1 MFHVEHRRMDYHL
14 HTNHSMD
21 GRQTMPELCETMLA
35 RGVQEIALTE
45 HIEPG
50 HPEEEMDVP
59 PVWADWFAEIA
70 RCRAA
75 YPALV
80 IRSGIEIGDNPL
92 CRAETKAL
100 LDTLPL
106 DFRLLSLHLVNGV
119 DCYDSEKYFEGKTRA
134 QAYREYAEA
143 KAESILDWEDFDS
156 VAHIG
161 YVAKFSIYTGKERA
175 LVYED
180 APDAFDAIFRHVI
193 ALGKCIEVNTSGY
206 ATTGDTFAHSSLIRR
221 YIELGK
227 QDAFSCEKW
236 LQSGEITLNFCRNQR
251 NNGFSALKT
260 PKNLTK
266 RVYRGI
272 IKRMSEI
279 NPQARGSAPAA
290 ASKIH
295 FVRGEKPKGVDGGAH
310 S

>member
-75 YPALV
+75 YPALI

-119 DCYDSEKYFEGKTRA
+119 DCYDSESIS
-134 QAYREYAEA
+134 QAKR
-143 KAESILDWEDFDS
+143 
-156 VAHIG
+156 VRRRIG
-161 YVAKFSIYTGKERA
+161 NTPRRRRNRYWTGRTLTA
-175 LVYED
+175 W
-180 APDAFDAIFRHVI
+180 H
-193 ALGKCIEVNTSGY
+193 TSGMWR
-206 ATTGDTFAHSSLIRR
+206 SSPSIRGR
-221 YIELGK
+221 SARWCTRMRQMRLMR
-227 QDAFSCEKW
+227 FSD
-236 LQSGEITLNFCRNQR
+236 
-251 NNGFSALKT
+251 
-260 PKNLTK
+260 
-266 RVYRGI
+266 
-272 IKRMSEI
+272 M
-279 NPQARGSAPAA
+279 
-290 ASKIH
+290 
-295 FVRGEKPKGVDGGAH
+295 
-310 S
+310 

>member
-100 LDTLPL
+100 LDAAAGFPP
-106 DFRLLSLHLVNGV
+106 
-119 DCYDSEKYFEGKTRA
+119 A
-134 QAYREYAEA
+134 
-143 KAESILDWEDFDS
+143 
-156 VAHIG
+156 VA
-161 YVAKFSIYTGKERA
+161 
-175 LVYED
+175 
-180 APDAFDAIFRHVI
+180 
-193 ALGKCIEVNTSGY
+193 ALGERRGLLRFGKVFRGQNACASVSG
-206 ATTGDTFAHSSLIRR
+206 IRR
-221 YIELGK
+221 GEGGIDTGLG
-227 QDAFSCEKW
+227 
-236 LQSGEITLNFCRNQR
+236 
-251 NNGFSALKT
+251 GF
-260 PKNLTK
+260 
-266 RVYRGI
+266 
-272 IKRMSEI
+272 
-279 NPQARGSAPAA
+279 
-290 ASKIH
+290 
-295 FVRGEKPKGVDGGAH
+295 
-310 S
+310 

>member
-75 YPALV
+75 YPALI

-100 LDTLPL
+100 LEI
-106 DFRLLSLHLVNGV
+106 G
-119 DCYDSEKYFEGKTRA
+119 RA
-134 QAYREYAEA
+134 
-143 KAESILDWEDFDS
+143 
-156 VAHIG
+156 
-161 YVAKFSIYTGKERA
+161 
-175 LVYED
+175 
-180 APDAFDAIFRHVI
+180 HV
-193 ALGKCIEVNTSGY
+193 
-206 ATTGDTFAHSSLIRR
+206 
-221 YIELGK
+221 
-227 QDAFSCEKW
+227 
-236 LQSGEITLNFCRNQR
+236 
-251 NNGFSALKT
+251 
-260 PKNLTK
+260 
-266 RVYRGI
+266 
-272 IKRMSEI
+272 
-279 NPQARGSAPAA
+279 
-290 ASKIH
+290 
-295 FVRGEKPKGVDGGAH
+295 
-310 S
+310 

>member
-75 YPALV
+75 YPALI

-106 DFRLLSLHLVNGV
+106 DFRLRLGV
-119 DCYDSEKYFEGKTRA
+119 FPIRLRTRFA
-134 QAYREYAEA
+134 CEILFRIVAVHAVHQVQRQQAEIQRQ
-143 KAESILDWEDFDS
+143 
-156 VAHIG
+156 
-161 YVAKFSIYTGKERA
+161 R
-175 LVYED
+175 
-180 APDAFDAIFRHVI
+180 
-193 ALGKCIEVNTSGY
+193 
-206 ATTGDTFAHSSLIRR
+206 IRR
-221 YIELGK
+221 
-227 QDAFSCEKW
+227 
-236 LQSGEITLNFCRNQR
+236 
-251 NNGFSALKT
+251 
-260 PKNLTK
+260 
-266 RVYRGI
+266 
-272 IKRMSEI
+272 
-279 NPQARGSAPAA
+279 
-290 ASKIH
+290 
-295 FVRGEKPKGVDGGAH
+295 
-310 S
+310 

>member
-1 MFHVEHRRMDYHL
+1 
-14 HTNHSMD
+14 
-21 GRQTMPELCETMLA
+21 MPELCKTMLA

-50 HPEEEMDVP
+50 HPGEGVDVP

-119 DCYDSEKYFEGKTRA
+119 DCYDSEKYFTGKTRA

-161 YVAKFSIYTGKERA
+161 YVAKFSIYTGKERS

-180 APDAFDAIFRHVI
+180 APDAFDAI
-193 ALGKCIEVNTSGY
+193 S
-206 ATTGDTFAHSSLIRR
+206 D
-221 YIELGK
+221 
-227 QDAFSCEKW
+227 
-236 LQSGEITLNFCRNQR
+236 
-251 NNGFSALKT
+251 
-260 PKNLTK
+260 
-266 RVYRGI
+266 
-272 IKRMSEI
+272 M
-279 NPQARGSAPAA
+279 
-290 ASKIH
+290 
-295 FVRGEKPKGVDGGAH
+295 
-310 S
+310 

>member
-21 GRQTMPELCETMLA
+21 GRQTMPELCETMMA

-100 LDTLPL
+100 LDTL
-106 DFRLLSLHLVNGV
+106 RSARSV
-119 DCYDSEKYFEGKTRA
+119 
-134 QAYREYAEA
+134 QAMGAGHA
-143 KAESILDWEDFDS
+143 AAGFPPA
-156 VAHIG
+156 VA
-161 YVAKFSIYTGKERA
+161 
-175 LVYED
+175 
-180 APDAFDAIFRHVI
+180 
-193 ALGKCIEVNTSGY
+193 ALGE
-206 ATTGDTFAHSSLIRR
+206 RR
-221 YIELGK
+221 GL
-227 QDAFSCEKW
+227 
-236 LQSGEITLNFCRNQR
+236 L
-251 NNGFSALKT
+251 
-260 PKNLTK
+260 
-266 RVYRGI
+266 
-272 IKRMSEI
+272 
-279 NPQARGSAPAA
+279 
-290 ASKIH
+290 
-295 FVRGEKPKGVDGGAH
+295 
-310 S
+310 

>member
-1 MFHVEHRRMDYHL
+1 
-14 HTNHSMD
+14 
-21 GRQTMPELCETMLA
+21 MPELCETMLA

-119 DCYDSEKYFEGKTRA
+119 FHRQHACAG
-134 QAYREYAEA
+134 
-143 KAESILDWEDFDS
+143 
-156 VAHIG
+156 V
-161 YVAKFSIYTGKERA
+161 
-175 LVYED
+175 
-180 APDAFDAIFRHVI
+180 
-193 ALGKCIEVNTSGY
+193 SG
-206 ATTGDTFAHSSLIRR
+206 IRR
-221 YIELGK
+221 GEGGIDTGLG
-227 QDAFSCEKW
+227 
-236 LQSGEITLNFCRNQR
+236 
-251 NNGFSALKT
+251 GF
-260 PKNLTK
+260 
-266 RVYRGI
+266 
-272 IKRMSEI
+272 
-279 NPQARGSAPAA
+279 
-290 ASKIH
+290 
-295 FVRGEKPKGVDGGAH
+295 
-310 S
+310 

>member
-119 DCYDSEKYFEGKTRA
+119 DCYDSEKYFTGKTRA

-221 YIELGK
+221 YIELG
-227 QDAFSCEKW
+227 
-236 LQSGEITLNFCRNQR
+236 GENFTFGSDSHDTARDYADVERAKEMVRALGGKYQVSFGAQGDILEDMR
-251 NNGFSALKT
+251 LGEAGGF
-260 PKNLTK
+260 
-266 RVYRGI
+266 
-272 IKRMSEI
+272 
-279 NPQARGSAPAA
+279 
-290 ASKIH
+290 
-295 FVRGEKPKGVDGGAH
+295 FVRKVVAKWENYAEFLPK
-310 S
+310 SKK

>member
-1 MFHVEHRRMDYHL
+1 MDYHL

-100 LDTLPL
+100 LESL
-106 DFRLLSLHLVNGV
+106 DRVSVV
-119 DCYDSEKYFEGKTRA
+119 ISEKLKSPVRCLFDMDKVYLSARTGNG
-134 QAYREYAEA
+134 EA
-143 KAESILDWEDFDS
+143 KDICPVKGDGRELE
-156 VAHIG
+156 IG
-161 YVAKFSIYTGKERA
+161 FNNRYLMDA
-175 LVYED
+175 L
-180 APDAFDAIFRHVI
+180 
-193 ALGKCIEVNTSGY
+193 
-206 ATTGDTFAHSSLIRR
+206 R
-221 YIELGK
+221 Y
-227 QDAFSCEKW
+227 
-236 LQSGEITLNFCRNQR
+236 
-251 NNGFSALKT
+251 
-260 PKNLTK
+260 
-266 RVYRGI
+266 
-272 IKRMSEI
+272 
-279 NPQARGSAPAA
+279 APADKVHMQLNTGI
-290 ASKIH
+290 SPCIIT
-295 FVRGEKPKGVDGGAH
+295 PVDGGDEFLYMVLPVRLKAQ
-310 S
+310 